1 MSGCAVCVYDIYMD
15 TKKSYRSIL
24 SSALAKLESLPASR
38 TWSEDEWPPELR
50 ELRERRERSRG
61 RTKMSSMVG
70 GGAARLAVPFVDDLE
85 DAQQTA
91 FYASRKAFEALE
103 KSLKDKS

>member
-24 SSALAKLESLPASR
+24 SSALVKLESLPASR

-70 GGAARLAVPFVDDLE
+70 GAARLAVPLVDDLE

-91 FYASRKAFEALE
+91 FDASRKAFEALE